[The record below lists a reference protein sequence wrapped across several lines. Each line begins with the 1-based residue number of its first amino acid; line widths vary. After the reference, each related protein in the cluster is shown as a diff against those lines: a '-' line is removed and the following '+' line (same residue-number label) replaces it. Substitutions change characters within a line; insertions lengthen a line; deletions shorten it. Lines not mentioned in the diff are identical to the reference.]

1 MVRGDLIHSDP
12 AEMMGKP
19 IITVEIIRRRIE
31 PSLVMTRRRKT
42 QVQWDRGKSGGSTT
56 VLDG

>member
-19 IITVEIIRRRIE
+19 IMTVEIVRRRIE
-31 PSLVMTRRRKT
+31 PSLVMARRRKT
-42 QVQWDRGKSGGSTT
+42 QVQRGQR
-56 VLDG
+56 